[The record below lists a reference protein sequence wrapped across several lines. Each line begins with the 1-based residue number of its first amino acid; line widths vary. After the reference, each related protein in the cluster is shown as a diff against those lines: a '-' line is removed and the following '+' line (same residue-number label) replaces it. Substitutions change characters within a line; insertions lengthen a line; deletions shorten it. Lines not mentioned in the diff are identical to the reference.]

1 MTPIKFITEMLR
13 ESFRRTIRCTVFML
27 VLLTLNVAF
36 MFVLRSYPIGKLFW
50 VCWISTCVISF
61 IAVALIQYVSMKQY
75 MKEAMDRIWA
85 ENDELATA
93 IFDKKIYHEPDITPI
108 AKALLKQAEKTDDN
122 DE

>member
-13 ESFRRTIRCTVFML
+13 ETFRRTIRCTVFML
-27 VLLTLNVAF
+27 ALLTLNVAF
-36 MFVLRSYPIGKLFW
+36 MFVLRSYPIGKVFW
-50 VCWISTCVISF
+50 ICWISTCVISF

-85 ENDELATA
+85 ENDELTTA
-93 IFDKKIYHEPDITPI
+93 IFDKKICQKPDIIPI
-108 AKALLKQAEKTDDN
+108 AKALLKQAEKADDN